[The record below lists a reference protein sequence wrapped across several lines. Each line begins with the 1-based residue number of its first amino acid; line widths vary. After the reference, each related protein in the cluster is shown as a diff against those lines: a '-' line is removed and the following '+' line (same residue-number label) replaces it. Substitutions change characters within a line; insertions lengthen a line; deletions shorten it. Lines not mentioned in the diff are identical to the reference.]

1 MIVVNHDC
9 RLGVDIV
16 AMCCYL
22 SPVSRSPDVTVVDM
36 LQAGGRG
43 SGWIINTGGT
53 LSPGHSGCVGGW
65 PRLSSSLTDP
75 QLAVPRL
82 RSLSAHA
89 VIVCYSRLLLPNC
102 WPTRRVTSLAAVAR
116 QWRRAD
122 QSQGAARPA
131 DQSES
136 SMGRRQPG
144 RWVMSEPGR
153 QGGFGD
159 QCGLASLMPSVEC
172 WWQ

>member
-1 MIVVNHDC
+1 MFYKSVAVIVVNHDR
-9 RLGVDIV
+9 RLGVDTV

-75 QLAVPRL
+75 QLAVPR
-82 RSLSAHA
+82 SGA
-89 VIVCYSRLLLPNC
+89 
-102 WPTRRVTSLAAVAR
+102 TSGPIGER
-116 QWRRAD
+116 H
-122 QSQGAARPA
+122 GAAAAGQVGYVRA
-131 DQSES
+131 
-136 SMGRRQPG
+136 R
-144 RWVMSEPGR
+144 
-153 QGGFGD
+153 
-159 QCGLASLMPSVEC
+159 
-172 WWQ
+172 

>member
-1 MIVVNHDC
+1 MLSLKQSQNVFYKSVAVIVVNHDR
-9 RLGVDIV
+9 RLGVDTV

-75 QLAVPRL
+75 QLAVPRSGSAHSVSLSL
-82 RSLSAHA
+82 RS
-89 VIVCYSRLLLPNC
+89 SRRNCVLLP
-102 WPTRRVTSLAAVAR
+102 AA
-116 QWRRAD
+116 
-122 QSQGAARPA
+122 AA
-131 DQSES
+131 
-136 SMGRRQPG
+136 
-144 RWVMSEPGR
+144 
-153 QGGFGD
+153 
-159 QCGLASLMPSVEC
+159 
-172 WWQ
+172 